1 MILLFYYVQLEI
13 DSPSFQQDD
22 WIIEYSI
29 YTPHCTME
37 QEKEMVL
44 LINTKTS
51 GLWSVKFYWGKQ
63 PANQK
68 RFPVC
73 LLSTESKP

>member
-29 YTPHCTME
+29 YTPQCTME

-51 GLWSVKFYWGKQ
+51 GLWSIFTEGNNQ
-63 PANQK
+63 PIK
-68 RFPVC
+68 KGF
-73 LLSTESKP
+73 LSAY